1 MPSRRSPFAESL
13 RQWRAARRFSQLE
26 LALRTGTPPRHV
38 SFLETGRARPTESMV
53 HRLADALEV
62 PLAER
67 NALWRAAGF
76 ADAYPERQL
85 DDAAMAGI
93 RFVIDRLLQSH
104 APWPALVLDS
114 AYDIVQANATAQ
126 RLLFG
131 AAQAPVERPNLVTLV
146 LGPMRPLLENWDE
159 VVVELRTRLR
169 HEAAQAGADP
179 RLKPLLAQTEAAIPA
194 SVKPAESAGE
204 SPVMLTRLRT
214 PLGVLRTISTFVRF
228 GGVRDVTVDGLHV
241 ELIYPADDAAD
252 ALLRTIAGTAS

>member
-1 MPSRRSPFAESL
+1 
-13 RQWRAARRFSQLE
+13 
-26 LALRTGTPPRHV
+26 
-38 SFLETGRARPTESMV
+38 MV
-53 HRLADALEV
+53 HRLADALDV

-104 APWPALVLDS
+104 ALWPALVLDS

-126 RLLFG
+126 QLLFG
-131 AAQAPVERPNLVTLV
+131 DTQVPDERPNLVTLI

-159 VVVELRTRLR
+159 VALELRTRLR

-179 RLKPLLAQTEAAIPA
+179 RLKPLLAQAEAALPA
-194 SVKPAESAGE
+194 TVKPAESAGE

-252 ALLRTIAGTAS
+252 ALMRALLKAPHLH